1 MHSMSRNARSL
12 VLAGIILTTGC
23 AMRVTGVVRDVST
36 GAPIGGVVLTA
47 NDGRNR
53 LSTSD
58 PSGRYAVKTDRQP
71 STLVAS
77 APGYVTRT
85 VAVPGT
91 QRYPVVTIDLERASP
106 VTGSAVYATP
116 LAPVPGPRTGP
127 GAAKLRQLQE
137 LYDQGTI
144 SEDEYR
150 RTRKRVLDEL

>member
-36 GAPIGGVVLTA
+36 GGPIGGVVLTA

-58 PSGRYAVKTDRQP
+58 PSGRYAVKTDWQP

-85 VAVPGT
+85 VTVPGT
-91 QRYPVVTIDLERASP
+91 ERYPVVNIDLERASP
-106 VTGSAVYATP
+106 VAGGGAYATP
-116 LAPVPGPRTGP
+116 LAPVAGPRAGP
-127 GAAKLRQLQE
+127 EAAKLRQLQE

-150 RTRKRVLDEL
+150 RSRKRV